1 MADKLTEL
9 EKLKNYLDEHGYVS
23 QWNSIDVIDKMNL
36 HPNQIIVYDEIIGED
51 KSIADLVVDGKYY
64 IRSWDVVCHQYS
76 YGGPEGKLEIYG
88 SVVEDVD
95 GWLTAED
102 IINKYLKKENNDG

>member
-1 MADKLTEL
+1 MTEL

-23 QWNSIDVIDKMNL
+23 RWDDVLSTND
-36 HPNQIIVYDEIIGED
+36 QIIVYTEVEGPWH
-51 KSIADLVVDGKYY
+51 DLEVNGKQY
-64 IRSWDVVCHQYS
+64 IRSWDVVCHPYS

-88 SVVEDVD
+88 SVVEDVE

-102 IINKYLKKENNDG
+102 VINKYLKKENNDG

>member
-1 MADKLTEL
+1 MVDNDKLTEL
-9 EKLKNYLDEHGYVS
+9 EKLKKYLDDNGYTS
-23 QWNSIDVIDKMNL
+23 QWNTIEYDDD
-36 HPNQIIVYDEIIGED
+36 QIIVYDELSGED
-51 KSIADLVVDGKYY
+51 KSIADLVVNGKYY

-88 SVVEDVD
+88 SVVEDVE

-102 IINKYLKKENNDG
+102 VINKYLKKENNDG